1 LTDQRVPADDGLGF
15 PGDGTFNTPPLVEAA
30 DTGPLFH
37 NNSVETVEGAVAFYN
52 GAAFNNSP
60 AGRVL
65 AQATGRG
72 ISLDATQVDRW
83 RPSCA

>member
-1 LTDQRVPADDGLGF
+1 
-15 PGDGTFNTPPLVEAA
+15 
-30 DTGPLFH
+30 
-37 NNSVETVEGAVAFYN
+37 VAFDN

-72 ISLDATQVDRW
+72 ISLDATQVVQVAAFLRVIAFALS
-83 RPSCA
+83 RANTHAVMG